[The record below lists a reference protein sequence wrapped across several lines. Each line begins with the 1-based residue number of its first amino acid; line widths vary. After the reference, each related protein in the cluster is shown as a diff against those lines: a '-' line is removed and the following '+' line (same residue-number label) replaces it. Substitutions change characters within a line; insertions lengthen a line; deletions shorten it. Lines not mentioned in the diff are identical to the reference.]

1 MYARDFVS
9 ALERYYPNEITEI
22 NVLTHTEGIKTN
34 QHERKGKVHVF
45 KLFDS
50 LSFSRNFAFAKILLK
65 VIRVHPDFVH
75 LQYSTIPNGRYGG
88 LLGESLFILFLFL
101 KIMRVPLY
109 ITLHSLWLP
118 EQAEDRINEKSKN
131 NYLSKLARWY
141 LKIFTFLFSLFP
153 KKLFLLV
160 NIKGS
165 KLAEEF
171 CQAYH
176 IPKNRIREETLGV
189 WAENAPLTSE
199 SASEIRKS
207 NKMVCLGVLNPSKGY
222 EFTIRAMKDVLERFP
237 DSSLVIA
244 GSAPP
249 TNYQEGKQY
258 IDTLHRIVKELGL
271 SKSVLILDRYISD
284 DEFKEYLR
292 TSAIVLLS
300 YSRIVG
306 GSSIMHEAMR
316 YRVPIVATGSGLGF
330 EELSEF
336 IPLVSPKNPTAIANE
351 IIKILGSDNYR
362 KTLIN
367 NYDKYILEHEWSVV
381 IRDFFDEYT
390 QLL

>member
-1 MYARDFVS
+1 MYAKDFVS

-34 QHERKGKVHVF
+34 EHEIKGKVHVF

-50 LSFSRNFAFAKILLK
+50 LSFGRNLAFVKILFK
-65 VIRVHPDFVH
+65 VIKIHPDLVH

-101 KIMRVPLY
+101 KIMRIPLY

-118 EQAEDRINEKSKN
+118 KQAEERINEKNKN
-131 NYLSKLARWY
+131 KYLSKLAKWY

-171 CQAYH
+171 CHGYH
-176 IPKNRIREETLGV
+176 ISKNRIKEETLGV
-189 WAENAPLTSE
+189 WSE
-199 SASEIRKS
+199 KKYRVSELEAGKRRK

-222 EFTIRAMKDVLERFP
+222 EFTIRAMKEVLEKFP

-249 TNYQEGKQY
+249 TNYDEGKKY
-258 IDTLHRIVKELGL
+258 IDTLHSIVKDLGL
-271 SKSVLILDRYISD
+271 SKSVFILERYISD
-284 DEFKEYLR
+284 NEFTEYLR

-316 YRVPIVATGSGLGF
+316 YEVPIVATGSGLGF

-336 IPLVSPKNPTAIANE
+336 IPLVSPKNPSAIANE

-362 KTLIN
+362 RTLVG
-367 NYDKYILEHEWSVV
+367 NYDKYISEHDWSIV
-381 IRDFFDEYT
+381 IKDFIDEYT
-390 QLL
+390 TLK

>member
-1 MYARDFVS
+1 MYAKDFVS
-9 ALERYYPNEITEI
+9 ALERFYPDEITEI

-34 QHERKGKVHVF
+34 QYETKGKVRVF

-50 LSFSRNFAFAKILLK
+50 LSFSRNLAFAKILLK
-65 VIRVHPDFVH
+65 VIRIHPDFVH

-88 LLGESLFILFLFL
+88 LLGESLFVLFLFL
-101 KIMRVPLY
+101 KIMRIPLY

-118 EQAEDRINEKSKN
+118 EQAEARINEKSKN
-131 NYLSKLARWY
+131 KYLSKLAKWY

-176 IPKNRIREETLGV
+176 ISKNRIREETLGV
-189 WAENAPLTSE
+189 WAEKGPSTLE
-199 SASEIRKS
+199 STSEIRKS

-222 EFTIRAMKDVLERFP
+222 EFTIRAMKEVLEKFP

-284 DEFKEYLR
+284 EEFKGYLR

-330 EELSEF
+330 EELSEL
-336 IPLVSPKNPTAIANE
+336 IPLVSPKNPSAIANE

-390 QLL
+390 QLS

>member
-1 MYARDFVS
+1 M
-9 ALERYYPNEITEI
+9 EKYYPNEITEV
-22 NVLTHTEGIKTN
+22 NVLTHTEGVKAN
-34 QHERKGKVHVF
+34 QREIKGKVHVF

-50 LSFSRNFAFAKILLK
+50 LSFGRNLAFVKILLK
-65 VIRVHPDFVH
+65 VIKIHPDLVH

-88 LLGESLFILFLFL
+88 LLGESLFVLFLFL
-101 KIMRVPLY
+101 RIMRIPLY

-118 EQAEDRINEKSKN
+118 DQAEDRINEKSKN
-131 NYLSKLARWY
+131 KYLSKLAKWY

-160 NIKGS
+160 NIRGS

-176 IPKNRIREETLGV
+176 IPKSRIREETLGV
-189 WAENAPLTSE
+189 WAEKKPEVSNPK
-199 SASEIRKS
+199 SASNINKS

-222 EFTIRAMKDVLERFP
+222 EFTIRAMKDVLEQFP
-237 DSSLVIA
+237 ESTLVIA

-249 TNYQEGKQY
+249 TNYQEGTKY
-258 IDTLHRIVKELGL
+258 IDTLHKIVEELGL
-271 SKSVLILDRYISD
+271 SKSVFISDRYVSD
-284 DEFKEYLR
+284 DEFNEYLR
-292 TSAIVLLS
+292 TSTIVLLS

-306 GSSIMHEAMR
+306 GSSIMHEAMK

-336 IPLVSPKNPTAIANE
+336 IPLVSPKNPSAIANE
-351 IIKILGSDNYR
+351 IIKILSSDHYR
-362 KTLIN
+362 STLIS
-367 NYDKYILEHEWSVV
+367 NYDKYILEHDWSVV
-381 IRDFFDEYT
+381 IKDFFDEYAK
-390 QLL
+390 LS